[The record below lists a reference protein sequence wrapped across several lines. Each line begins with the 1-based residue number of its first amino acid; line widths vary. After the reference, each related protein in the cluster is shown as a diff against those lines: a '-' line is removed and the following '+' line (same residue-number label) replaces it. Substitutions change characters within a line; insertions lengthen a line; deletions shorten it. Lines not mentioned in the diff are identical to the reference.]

1 MKITYDPSNFVLIFQ
16 NSNVINSIYCFI
28 RVSPEYIS
36 LPTEIKGLKHK
47 VMRKYFQPNPSGLT
61 IEIEPGKKVIMS
73 AGSTTNKRNFGTKSE
88 WVMEAIDGRLS
99 MFNKKDSYLYLHEGK
114 TLGIYNFEEG
124 EFTAFF
130 DNELAIKT
138 MHEFFYKMMQLSD
151 KTINWQSSQVNQ
163 IRFEP
168 SSENSED
175 ELSDDDCCA
184 EDDDDDDDDEYE

>member
-1 MKITYDPSNFVLIFQ
+1 
-16 NSNVINSIYCFI
+16 
-28 RVSPEYIS
+28 
-36 LPTEIKGLKHK
+36 
-47 VMRKYFQPNPSGLT
+47 MRKYFQPNPSGLT
-61 IEIEPGKKVIMS
+61 IEVEPGKKVIMS

-124 EFTAFF
+124 EFTEFL

-138 MHEFFYKMMQLSD
+138 MHEFFYNMMQLSD